1 MKMIYM
7 LTPAS
12 LILGLAAWILPSIYM
27 SKYNNIDSKKGSLY
41 IFLSLSACAISI
53 FLQIVY
59 NNYLVEIGDW
69 SALMDTTGA
78 LVLVSGTLL
87 GVTLLLNAFAVM
99 KHLKV
104 R

>member
-1 MKMIYM
+1 MIYW

-12 LILGLAAWILPSIYM
+12 LILGLAAWVLPGIYM

-53 FLQIVY
+53 FFQIVY

-69 SALMDTTGA
+69 AALMDTSGA
-78 LVLVSGTLL
+78 VVLASTTLL
-87 GVTLLLNAFAVM
+87 IVTLALNALAVI
-99 KHLKV
+99 KDLKDY
-104 R
+104 